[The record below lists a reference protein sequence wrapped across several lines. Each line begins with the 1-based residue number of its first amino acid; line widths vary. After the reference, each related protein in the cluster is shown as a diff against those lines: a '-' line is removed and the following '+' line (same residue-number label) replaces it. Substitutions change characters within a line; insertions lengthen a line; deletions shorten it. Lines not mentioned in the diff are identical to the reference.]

1 MANSN
6 RFVSAVV
13 GLTAIVGG
21 AVFGVAVMS
30 STYAANNF
38 SSKNGFCKIVKPT
51 EKSEQGL
58 CVCPSQ
64 TAYDRYRMQHPGAAA
79 DFCLIE
85 GAQNRVS
92 SESTSEGTTSGG
104 TTSGGTTSGGTTSG
118 GTTSGVTAKA
128 NNGWGNGPDPE
139 NNGSFHGNGTSRGG
153 LGSGQSQTGSKNS
166 DSDQR

>member
-6 RFVSAVV
+6 RLVSAVV

-64 TAYDRYRMQHPGAAA
+64 AAYDRYRLQHPGAAA
-79 DFCLIE
+79 EACLIE

-92 SESTSEGTTSGG
+92 SESTAATERRAAERPVGERRAAERP
-104 TTSGGTTSGGTTSG
+104 
-118 GTTSGVTAKA
+118 VAEPPA
-128 NNGWGNGPDPE
+128 A
-139 NNGSFHGNGTSRGG
+139 
-153 LGSGQSQTGSKNS
+153 
-166 DSDQR
+166 

>member
-92 SESTSEGTTSGG
+92 SESTSD
-104 TTSGGTTSGGTTSG
+104 GTTSGGTTSG